1 MFAHY
6 MFTAGEEKIGRRHGD
21 SVPCRALRGILFRLM
36 TYTAYNGSARGLL
49 GPALFCCAHKERGIV
64 EYCMR
69 LPRNKRELCL
79 FMAIISVISVNIIAP
94 RITCFEMGFS
104 FSTWAA
110 ALRTMPFIWLAVV
123 ACVLATYLPAEWATG
138 RILDNDD
145 SYNAH
150 ILTNN
155 LVTVCM
161 MSVILTIVA
170 PWIATGGIS
179 MEPIEHFFFRW
190 PRNFAISLFVEALIA
205 QSLARAAMNKLHVWH
220 LILVATP
227 LPNRSH
233 DDSGL
238 VMASSIGCAFVW
250 ERACLPTWRQEKGR
264 GGGCPLRAPWKLGV
278 LWGDCAKG

>member
-1 MFAHY
+1 M
-6 MFTAGEEKIGRRHGD
+6 
-21 SVPCRALRGILFRLM
+21 
-36 TYTAYNGSARGLL
+36 
-49 GPALFCCAHKERGIV
+49 
-64 EYCMR
+64 EYYMR
-69 LPRNKRELCL
+69 LPRNKREFCL

-94 RITCFEMGFS
+94 LITCFEMGFS

-150 ILTNN
+150 ILTNI

-170 PWIATGGIS
+170 PWIAMGSIS

-205 QSLARAAMNKLHVWH
+205 QPIARAAMNRVHVA
-220 LILVATP
+220 L
-227 LPNRSH
+227 
-233 DDSGL
+233 DSRCG
-238 VMASSIGCAFVW
+238 ASSESVA
-250 ERACLPTWRQEKGR
+250 
-264 GGGCPLRAPWKLGV
+264 
-278 LWGDCAKG
+278 

>member
-1 MFAHY
+1 MEIPCPAALCVAYFS
-6 MFTAGEEKIGRRHGD
+6 RH
-21 SVPCRALRGILFRLM
+21 SNARITVQRG
-36 TYTAYNGSARGLL
+36 ASL

-64 EYCMR
+64 EYYMR
-69 LPRNKRELCL
+69 LPRNKREFCL

-94 RITCFEMGFS
+94 LITCFEMGFS

-150 ILTNN
+150 ILTNI
-155 LVTVCM
+155 LVIVCM

-205 QSLARAAMNKLHVWH
+205 QPLARAAMNKLHVA
-220 LILVATP
+220 LDSRCGASPESVA
-227 LPNRSH
+227 
-233 DDSGL
+233 
-238 VMASSIGCAFVW
+238 
-250 ERACLPTWRQEKGR
+250 
-264 GGGCPLRAPWKLGV
+264 
-278 LWGDCAKG
+278 